1 MDLEKI
7 LSKSKNSSRTLL
19 DISDD
24 RINKALNKLAVAL
37 VKNSAGI
44 LKDNKKDLAKI
55 SNTDPIYDRILLNP
69 TRILEIADSLK
80 TISKYDSPIGRILE
94 QRTLKNGLKLKKVSV
109 PFGVIGVVFE
119 ARPNVV
125 VDVFALCF
133 KSKNACVLKGGSQS
147 EFSNKVLVK
156 IIKDTLKAEKIDENI
171 LTLLPNDRELVAKFL
186 KMDKYIDVI
195 IPRGSKGLI
204 DFVRDNSRIPVIE
217 TGAGVVHTYID
228 ESAKADMSANIIF
241 NAKTTRPS
249 VCNSLDTM
257 IINKKQLKNL
267 HRICGKL
274 AEKNVIIYADTD
286 SYKGLD
292 GEYPKT
298 LLFKAK
304 KEYFGMEFLS
314 LKMSIKTVNNL
325 QEAIDFITKYSSM
338 HSEAIITENK
348 KNAEYFLNK
357 VDAAAVYVNA
367 STRHTDGG
375 VFELGA
381 EIGISTQKLHARG
394 PMGIKELTGY
404 KWEITGTGQTRE
416 SGSCNIIR

>member
-1 MDLEKI
+1 MDLEKV

-19 DISDD
+19 DLNDD

-37 VKNSAGI
+37 KKNSSKI
-44 LKDNKKDLAKI
+44 LEENKKDLAKI
-55 SNTDPIYDRILLNP
+55 SNNDPIYDRILLNP
-69 TRILEIADSLK
+69 SRIIEISDSLK
-80 TISKYDSPIGRILE
+80 TIAKYDSPIGLTLE
-94 QRTLKNGLKLKKVSV
+94 QRTLKNGLNLKKVSV
-109 PFGVIGVVFE
+109 PFGVIGIVFE

-125 VDVFALCF
+125 IDVFAICF

-156 IIKDTLKAEKIDENI
+156 IIKEVLKTEKIDENI
-171 LTLLPNDRELVAKFL
+171 LTLLPNDRALVAKFL

-228 ESAKADMSANIIF
+228 ESAKIDMSANIIF

-267 HRICGKL
+267 PKICKKL
-274 AEKNVIIYADTD
+274 TKKDVVIYADAE
-286 SYKGLD
+286 SYKELD
-292 GEYPKT
+292 GEYPKN

-304 KEYFGMEFLS
+304 SEHFGMEFLS

-338 HSEAIITENK
+338 HSEAIVTENK
-348 KNAEYFLNK
+348 KNAETFLNK
-357 VDAAAVYVNA
+357 IDAAAVYVNA
-367 STRHTDGG
+367 STRYTDGG

-394 PMGIKELTGY
+394 PMGIKELTSY
-404 KWEITGTGQTRE
+404 KWEVIGNGQTR
-416 SGSCNIIR
+416 